1 MNRNSFRSG
10 LNTLK
15 SQTSLPSVKTSL
27 WKMADYQGIPLCCSY
42 SDSNNSSDKS
52 HDSGLVQRAVR
63 DLKYSLKTSVSDFLH
78 IYSSPSRMSK
88 SGALLISG
96 ILVLGGVI
104 YAFDQEIYDIL
115 NRNRNEP
122 FYRPVR
128 KVGEFFEPIG
138 YMGFTNK
145 YLFISLITGYIFN
158 IEPLVNIPADI
169 LETYAITGIA
179 KNGANILVGRKRPT
193 AGVGPRSYKFGDG
206 TSFPSGHSINIVQ
219 IASILSYHC
228 ESPVFKVTA
237 YSVAAAIC
245 LQRITSN
252 AHWPSDVYSGAVLG
266 WIISNE
272 LIKLKR
278 NRKLSVIPVFSDDT
292 QGVGL
297 GIVYRF

>member
-1 MNRNSFRSG
+1 
-10 LNTLK
+10 
-15 SQTSLPSVKTSL
+15 
-27 WKMADYQGIPLCCSY
+27 
-42 SDSNNSSDKS
+42 
-52 HDSGLVQRAVR
+52 
-63 DLKYSLKTSVSDFLH
+63 
-78 IYSSPSRMSK
+78 MSK

-245 LQRITSN
+245 LQRITSY